1 MNKFDGLLIVTDLDG
16 TLLRNDKSISK
27 ENLSAIEYFKS
38 NGGFFTFITGRPP
51 MSSVD
56 VYETIKPNAPFGCM
70 NGGGIY
76 DHLKQEYMWIETLPK
91 TVLELVACVD
101 KSISSVGIQVCT
113 PEKVYFC
120 KDNPAMIR
128 HRIVTK
134 LPNYACSYYDIKEPI
149 TKIVFTEDYEDTL
162 FALRDMLNSHEL
174 AENFSFIRSDKN
186 FYEILPKGINK
197 GTVVNKLSQILG
209 VDLKRTIAVGD
220 NDNDESMIR
229 AAALGIAVSN
239 ASVAAKTA
247 ADYITVSNEEH
258 AIAKIIYDIDMGNI
272 KV

>member
-16 TLLRNDKSISK
+16 TLLRGDKSISK
-27 ENLSAIEYFKS
+27 ENLDAIEYFKS
-38 NGGFFTFITGRPP
+38 NGGLFTFITGRPP
-51 MSSVD
+51 MSSFD
-56 VYETIKPNAPFGCM
+56 VCQTINPNAPFGCM

-76 DHLKQEYMWIETLPK
+76 DHVKKEYMWLETLPN
-91 TVLELVACVD
+91 TVIELVESVD
-101 KSISSVGIQVCT
+101 KNMPTVGIQVCT

-128 HRIVTK
+128 HRIATN
-134 LPNYACSYYDIKEPI
+134 LPNYACSYNDIKEPI

-162 FALRDMLNSHEL
+162 FVLRDMLNVHEL
-174 AENFSFIRSDKN
+174 AENFGFIRSDKD

-197 GTVVNKLSQILG
+197 GTIVNKLSRMLG
-209 VDLKRTIAVGD
+209 VDLKRTIAIGD

-229 AAALGIAVSN
+229 AAALGVAVSN
-239 ASVAAKTA
+239 ASVSAKSA

-258 AIAKIIYDIDMGNI
+258 AIAKIICDIDTGKI
-272 KV
+272 SI

>member
-16 TLLRNDKSISK
+16 TLLRGDKSISK
-27 ENLSAIEYFKS
+27 ENLNAIEYFKA

-51 MSSVD
+51 MSSFD
-56 VYETIKPNAPFGCM
+56 VCQTINPNAPFGCM

-76 DHLKQEYMWIETLPK
+76 DHIKKEYMWIETLPHS
-91 TVLELVACVD
+91 VLELVESVD
-101 KSISSVGIQVCT
+101 KNMPTVGIQVCT

-128 HRIVTK
+128 HRIATN

-149 TKIVFTEDYEDTL
+149 TKIVFTEDDENTL
-162 FALRDMLNSHEL
+162 FALRDMLNVHEL
-174 AENFSFIRSDKN
+174 AENFGFIRSDKD
-186 FYEILPKGINK
+186 FYEIVPKGINK
-197 GTVVNKLSQILG
+197 GTVVNKLSQMLG
-209 VDLKRTIAVGD
+209 IDLKRTIAIGD

-229 AAALGIAVSN
+229 VASLGVAVSN
-239 ASVAAKTA
+239 ASESAKSA

-258 AIAKIIYDIDMGNI
+258 AIAKIIYNIETGNI
-272 KV
+272 KI